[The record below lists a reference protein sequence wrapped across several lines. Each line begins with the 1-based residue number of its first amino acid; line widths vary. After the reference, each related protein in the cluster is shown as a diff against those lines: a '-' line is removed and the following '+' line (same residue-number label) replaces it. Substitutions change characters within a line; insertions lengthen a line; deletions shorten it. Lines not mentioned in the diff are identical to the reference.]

1 MRQSRSLE
9 ELRAARA
16 GSVVSIGVF
25 DGVHLGHRA
34 ILAANTSRAAELG
47 AEPTVV
53 TFGEHPKALLL
64 GRAPRTLTTLE
75 HRLEH
80 FERAGMAHAVVLA
93 FDADLRS
100 MPAEAF
106 VQRLVEGLGA
116 RAFVLG
122 FDSKFGAERRGTPAL
137 LAERGLDVQVVPKVE
152 LRERAISSTAI
163 REAVELGDLAGAS
176 AMLGR
181 PVAVLGSVVRGDAL
195 GRQLGFPTA
204 NLDLHHALHP
214 PVGVY
219 AARARLQ
226 GETQALHPAVVNI
239 GFRPTVDGSPAS
251 LPRVEV
257 HLLDWSGELYDQP
270 LEVEFLVHLRGEQRF
285 DGLEALKAAIAAD
298 VLRARELLAAGA
310 D

>member
-1 MRQSRSLE
+1 
-9 ELRAARA
+9 
-16 GSVVSIGVF
+16 
-25 DGVHLGHRA
+25 
-34 ILAANTSRAAELG
+34 
-47 AEPTVV
+47 
-53 TFGEHPKALLL
+53 
-64 GRAPRTLTTLE
+64 
-75 HRLEH
+75 
-80 FERAGMAHAVVLA
+80 
-93 FDADLRS
+93 
-100 MPAEAF
+100 
-106 VQRLVEGLGA
+106 
-116 RAFVLG
+116 
-122 FDSKFGAERRGTPAL
+122 
-137 LAERGLDVQVVPKVE
+137 
-152 LRERAISSTAI
+152 
-163 REAVELGDLAGAS
+163 
-176 AMLGR
+176 MLGR